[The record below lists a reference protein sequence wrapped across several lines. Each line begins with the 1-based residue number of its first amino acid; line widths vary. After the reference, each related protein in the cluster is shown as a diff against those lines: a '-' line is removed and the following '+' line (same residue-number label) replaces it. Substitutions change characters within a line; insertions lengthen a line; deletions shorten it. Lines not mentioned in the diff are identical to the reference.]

1 MLKQMKTEFF
11 FISICTSQKLM
22 KQWINGD
29 LLSPPVSL
37 GYETIFFQKTILQTR
52 FQYLKRQ
59 CVIFLKF
66 NHRLVKKIIQNN
78 FPKNFFFVRDRLI
91 FFYFGQNFVG
101 SMKNLI
107 SEKCDT
113 QKISLNLFIS
123 IKFYLGYK
131 PMQWSDFEIVPLKT
145 N

>member
-1 MLKQMKTEFF
+1 MSFF
-11 FISICTSQKLM
+11 F
-22 KQWINGD
+22 
-29 LLSPPVSL
+29 
-37 GYETIFFQKTILQTR
+37 
-52 FQYLKRQ
+52 
-59 CVIFLKF
+59 KF

-131 PMQWSDFEIVPLKT
+131 PMQWSDFEISPF
-145 N
+145 